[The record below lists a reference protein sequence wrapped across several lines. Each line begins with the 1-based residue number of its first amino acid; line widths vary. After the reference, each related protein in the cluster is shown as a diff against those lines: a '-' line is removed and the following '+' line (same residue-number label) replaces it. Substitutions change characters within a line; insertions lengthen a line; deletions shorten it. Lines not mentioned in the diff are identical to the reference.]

1 MVKFPSNFVWER
13 IFPNS
18 GRPHDKNGKIRIPR
32 WWTPRCW
39 NYLHIST
46 TGPSIFWGRAATILP
61 PFVVKK
67 LIDVFSGLCLTFHL
81 AFPLLPLQRDGTV
94 AVFYIKI
101 CCNISSASYHNKTFS
116 IVSSVF
122 PPRLSINRVPNIFPV
137 FSQYCCVSPLFIV
150 FI

>member
-1 MVKFPSNFVWER
+1 MTKMAKFVYQDGGRLDVEI
-13 IFPNS
+13 IFISRLQGHQFS
-18 GRPHDKNGKIRIPR
+18 GDA
-32 WWTPRCW
+32 
-39 NYLHIST
+39 LL
-46 TGPSIFWGRAATILP
+46 TILP

-122 PPRLSINRVPNIFPV
+122 PPRLSI
-137 FSQYCCVSPLFIV
+137 
-150 FI
+150 